1 VRGLRNLVSVD
12 LKENQTFLKVLEGSV
27 ASRQF
32 KEANILDYLMEFE
45 VRYRS
50 IEEKLKQEIAS
61 DVVMEEE
68 KKQEENR

>member
-1 VRGLRNLVSVD
+1 M
-12 LKENQTFLKVLEGSV
+12 

-32 KEANILDYLMEFE
+32 KEASTLDYLMEFE

-61 DVVMEEE
+61 DVVMEDE

>member
-1 VRGLRNLVSVD
+1 VRGLLNLVSVD

-32 KEANILDYLMEFE
+32 KEASTLDYLMEFE

-61 DVVMEEE
+61 DVVMEDE

>member
-1 VRGLRNLVSVD
+1 MRGLRNLVSVD

-32 KEANILDYLMEFE
+32 KEASTGDSLMELE

-50 IEEKLKQEIAS
+50 IEEMLKKEIAR
-61 DVVMEEE
+61 DVEMEEE
-68 KKQEENR
+68 KKQVENR

>member
-1 VRGLRNLVSVD
+1 MRGLRNLVSVD